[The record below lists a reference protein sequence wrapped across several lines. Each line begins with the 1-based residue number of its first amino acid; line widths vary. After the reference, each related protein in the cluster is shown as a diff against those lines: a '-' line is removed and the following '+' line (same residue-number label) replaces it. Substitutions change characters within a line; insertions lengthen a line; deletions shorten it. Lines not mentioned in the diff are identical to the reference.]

1 MRSLLVNALENSK
14 CCDNECCDIFE
25 SFNCCEM
32 GCLGPFFAYCGL
44 VSVCLDL
51 YTIAKLSIFV
61 LMENLEK
68 EASAAL
74 DYLSRIS
81 KEAEK
86 KFDEFLPPV
95 ADRPER
101 LHEAMR
107 YSMFAGG
114 KRLRPALV
122 RAAFDMFGGK
132 GDSVDYAMSALEM
145 LHTFSLIHDDL
156 PCIDNDDFRRGKP
169 TSHKQFGEA
178 TAVMAGDALCILAF
192 ELMGKTGNAKAIEVL
207 AHLLGTYGMIGGE
220 MIDIECEGKKV
231 NLEIVDYIHYH
242 KTAALI
248 EASLEVGARL
258 AGASEGDIKIIR
270 DYGRAIGLA
279 FQIVDDIL
287 DIVSTTE
294 ELGKDAGSDIEK
306 GKATYPALVGLEK
319 SRERAH
325 ELYEESLKALD
336 GLKCDT
342 TILRSIAAFIIT
354 RVK

>member
-1 MRSLLVNALENSK
+1 MGTLFYVNLVNM
-14 CCDNECCDIFE
+14 E
-25 SFNCCEM
+25 S
-32 GCLGPFFAYCGL
+32 
-44 VSVCLDL
+44 
-51 YTIAKLSIFV
+51 
-61 LMENLEK
+61 LEK
-68 EASAAL
+68 EAAIAL
-74 DYLSRIS
+74 DYLSRVS

-86 KFDEFLPPV
+86 KFDELLPPV
-95 ADRPER
+95 TDQPCR

-122 RAAFDMFGGK
+122 KAAFDMFGGK
-132 GDSVDYAMSALEM
+132 GSSVDYAMSALEM

-156 PCIDNDDFRRGKP
+156 PCVDNDDFRRGKP

-178 TAVMAGDALCILAF
+178 TAVMAGDALCIHAF
-192 ELMGKTGNAKAIEVL
+192 EMMGKTGNAKAIEIL

-220 MIDIECEGKKV
+220 MIDIESEGKPV
-231 NLEIVDYIHYH
+231 DLATVDYIHYH
-242 KTAALI
+242 KTAALL

-258 AGASEGDIKIIR
+258 ANATEDEIKVIR
-270 DYGRAIGLA
+270 DYGRSIGLA

-319 SRERAH
+319 SRERAR
-325 ELYEESLKALD
+325 ELYDESIKALD
-336 GLKCDT
+336 GLKYDT

>member
-1 MRSLLVNALENSK
+1 M
-14 CCDNECCDIFE
+14 E
-25 SFNCCEM
+25 S
-32 GCLGPFFAYCGL
+32 
-44 VSVCLDL
+44 
-51 YTIAKLSIFV
+51 
-61 LMENLEK
+61 LEK
-68 EASAAL
+68 EAAIAL
-74 DYLSRIS
+74 DYLSRVS

-86 KFDEFLPPV
+86 KFDELLPPV
-95 ADRPER
+95 TDQPCR

-122 RAAFDMFGGK
+122 KAAFDMFGGK
-132 GDSVDYAMSALEM
+132 GSSVDYAMSALEM

-156 PCIDNDDFRRGKP
+156 PCVDNDDFRRGKP

-178 TAVMAGDALCILAF
+178 TAVMAGDALCIHAF
-192 ELMGKTGNAKAIEVL
+192 EMMGKTGNAKAIEIL

-220 MIDIECEGKKV
+220 MIDIESEGKPV
-231 NLEIVDYIHYH
+231 DLATVDYIHYH
-242 KTAALI
+242 KTAALL

-258 AGASEGDIKIIR
+258 ANATEDEIKVIR
-270 DYGRAIGLA
+270 DYGRSIGLA

-319 SRERAH
+319 SRERAR
-325 ELYEESLKALD
+325 ELYDESIKALD
-336 GLKCDT
+336 GLKYDT

>member
-1 MRSLLVNALENSK
+1 MQS
-14 CCDNECCDIFE
+14 IE
-25 SFNCCEM
+25 SEAKIAQEY
-32 GCLGPFFAYCGL
+32 LAR
-44 VSVCLDL
+44 
-51 YTIAKLSIFV
+51 IAKDA
-61 LMENLEK
+61 
-68 EASAAL
+68 EA
-74 DYLSRIS
+74 
-81 KEAEK
+81 
-86 KFDEFLPPV
+86 KFDEHLPPV
-95 ADRPER
+95 KDRPCR

-114 KRLRPALV
+114 KRLRPGLV

-132 GDSVDYAMSALEM
+132 GESVDYAMSALEM
-145 LHTFSLIHDDL
+145 IHTFSLIHDDL

-178 TAVMAGDALCILAF
+178 TAVMAGDALCVLAF

-207 AHLLGTYGMIGGE
+207 AHLLSTYGLIGGE

-231 NLEIVDYIHYH
+231 DLDTVDYIHYH

-248 EASLEVGARL
+248 EAALQVGAML
-258 AGASEGDIKIIR
+258 AGADDKSIEAIR
-270 DYGRAIGLA
+270 NYGRSIGLA

-306 GKATYPALVGLEK
+306 GKATYPSIVGLEK
-319 SRERAH
+319 SRERAR
-325 ELYEESLKALD
+325 ELYEESIKALD
-336 GLKCDT
+336 GLTCDT
-342 TILRSIAAFIIT
+342 SILRSIAAYIIT

>member
-1 MRSLLVNALENSK
+1 MQS
-14 CCDNECCDIFE
+14 IE
-25 SFNCCEM
+25 SEAKIAQEY
-32 GCLGPFFAYCGL
+32 LAR
-44 VSVCLDL
+44 
-51 YTIAKLSIFV
+51 IAKDA
-61 LMENLEK
+61 
-68 EASAAL
+68 EA
-74 DYLSRIS
+74 
-81 KEAEK
+81 
-86 KFDEFLPPV
+86 KFDEHLPPV
-95 ADRPER
+95 KDRPCR

-114 KRLRPALV
+114 KRLRPGLAK
-122 RAAFDMFGGK
+122 AAFDMFGGK
-132 GDSVDYAMSALEM
+132 GDKIWLATSALEM

-156 PCIDNDDFRRGKP
+156 PCVDNDDYRRGKL
-169 TSHKQFGEA
+169 TSHKKFGES
-178 TAVMAGDALCILAF
+178 TAVMAGDALCIHAF
-192 ELMGKTGNAKAIEVL
+192 EMMGKTGNAKAIEVL

-231 NLEIVDYIHYH
+231 DLEIVDYIHYH

-258 AGASEGDIKIIR
+258 ANASEDDIKIIR
-270 DYGRAIGLA
+270 NYGRSIGLA

-325 ELYEESLKALD
+325 ELYQESLKALD

-354 RVK
+354 RVN

>member
-1 MRSLLVNALENSK
+1 M
-14 CCDNECCDIFE
+14 E
-25 SFNCCEM
+25 S
-32 GCLGPFFAYCGL
+32 
-44 VSVCLDL
+44 
-51 YTIAKLSIFV
+51 
-61 LMENLEK
+61 LEK
-68 EASAAL
+68 EAAIAL
-74 DYLSRIS
+74 DYLSRVS

-86 KFDEFLPPV
+86 KFDELLPPV
-95 ADRPER
+95 TDQPCR

-122 RAAFDMFGGK
+122 KAAFDMFGGK
-132 GDSVDYAMSALEM
+132 GSSVDYAMSALEM

-156 PCIDNDDFRRGKP
+156 PCVDNDDFRRGKP

-178 TAVMAGDALCILAF
+178 TAVMAGDALCIHAF
-192 ELMGKTGNAKAIEVL
+192 EMMGKTGNAKAIEIL

-220 MIDIECEGKKV
+220 MIDIESEGKPV
-231 NLEIVDYIHYH
+231 DLATVDYIHYH
-242 KTAALI
+242 KTAALL

-258 AGASEGDIKIIR
+258 ANATEDEIKVIR
-270 DYGRAIGLA
+270 DYGRSIGLA

-319 SRERAH
+319 SRERAR
-325 ELYEESLKALD
+325 ELYDESIKALD
-336 GLKCDT
+336 GLKFDT